1 MRELTK
7 NIHRVSDLV
16 RDNNNEELKVLL
28 ASLHPADV
36 ADIIENFSESAR
48 LQIFDQLLPEMAS
61 DVLVELNAPARE
73 DILDDLSTEALG
85 EIIDEMESDDAAD
98 IIQELE
104 PKDAQKLLDHLDE
117 DDRHEYSQLIGY
129 DEFSAGGIMQTEL
142 VSIQVDETVEEA
154 IEEIRRKSQK
164 GEIDGIYNV
173 YVVDEAGRFIGRV
186 PLDKLITAKS
196 GTRVNTLIE
205 DDQLSVDVNSDQED
219 VARLFL
225 KYDLIS
231 MPVIDSHHRLVGRI
245 SVDDILEVMEEEAD
259 EDFMRMAGISEDEE
273 EIAEGGTWLNVRR
286 RFPWLFLTWC
296 GGMLI
301 SRVVSGFDDTLSQI
315 VYLAAFM
322 PIIAGMGGSLGT
334 QSTTIVVRGIATGK
348 IDSRKLK
355 KFVMQEMLTITFLS
369 AVFGVFLGSA
379 AQMLHQAI
387 GSLGLTVGLAIAC
400 SMMIAGTL
408 GTTIPLF
415 LHKVGFDPAIS
426 TGPFV
431 TTLTDLLSITSYFA
445 LANTFLLHGG

>member
-1 MRELTK
+1 MRELSK
-7 NIHRVSDLV
+7 NISLVSTLV
-16 RDNNNEELKVLL
+16 REKNSDDLQILL

-36 ADIIENFSESAR
+36 ADIIENFNETIR
-48 LQIFDQLLPEMAS
+48 LQIFDLLAPEKAS

-73 DILDDLSTEALG
+73 DILDDLSTEELG
-85 EIIDEMESDDAAD
+85 EILEEMESDDAAD

-104 PKDAQKLLDHLDE
+104 PKDAQKLLQHLDK
-117 DDRHEYSQLIGY
+117 DDREEYSQLIRY

-142 VSIQVDETVEEA
+142 VSIQVHETVEEA
-154 IEEIRRKSQK
+154 IEEIRRKSQL

-173 YVVDEAGRFIGRV
+173 YVIDEDERFVGRV

-196 GTRVNTLIE
+196 GTRVEELIE
-205 DDQLSVDVNSDQED
+205 EDQIFVDVNADQEV
-219 VARLFL
+219 VARLFV

-231 MPVIDSHHRLVGRI
+231 MPVIDDQNLLVGRI

-286 RFPWLFLTWC
+286 RFPWLFLAWF
-296 GGMLI
+296 GGLLI
-301 SRVVSGFDDTLSQI
+301 SLVVSVFDDTISQI
-315 VYLAAFM
+315 IYLAAFM

-348 IDSRKLK
+348 IGGRKLK
-355 KFVMQEMLTITFLS
+355 AFIFQEMFTITLLAATFGILLGG
-369 AVFGVFLGSA
+369 AVQVMHA
-379 AQMLHQAI
+379 EI
-387 GSLGLTVGLAIAC
+387 TNLGLTVGAAIAC

-415 LHKVGFDPAIS
+415 LHKIGFDPAIS

-431 TTLTDLLSITSYFA
+431 TTLTDLLAIATYFV
-445 LANTFLLHGG
+445 LANAFMLSGG